1 MMLMPRKNFD
11 LFDDIFD
18 DSFFVSRNDN
28 KMMKTDVEEKDD
40 GYEFAIDLPGV
51 KKDNIK
57 VSLDDGY
64 LTISAKQESKDDE
77 KNKHGKF
84 IRRERY
90 YGEVSRS
97 FYVGESIT
105 EEDIKAKLEDGIL
118 KINIPKKENKQIDNK
133 KYIEIK

>member
-1 MMLMPRKNFD
+1 MMLVPRKNFD